1 MSTGLSAALHISFSA
16 CMFISASV
24 GLSIYQ
30 FVCLFVCYLSVYLCM
45 YLVWSIR
52 IDIVCFSPKR

>member
-16 CMFISASV
+16 SMFISASV

-30 FVCLFVCYLSVYLCM
+30 FVCLLSVCLFM
-45 YLVWSIR
+45 YESGLVNK
-52 IDIVCFSPKR
+52 D